1 MENATPPAAA
11 PKPSQTG
18 THRLIL
24 AASAAGALATLCWAG
39 LQVRAAKSEAR
50 LLQDQL
56 AELSRSHEVL
66 ESPPDSSAA
75 DLARRLAAADS
86 LQKHTADKAAA
97 RVTEL
102 ENVIIFLRQEN
113 TAAQQTIVRL
123 SRPEPDTSPPA
134 KAQPVKSKQGS
145 PLEVRGSP

>member
-1 MENATPPAAA
+1 MENAPPPAAA

-39 LQVRAAKSEAR
+39 LQLRAAKSEAR
-50 LLQDQL
+50 QLQDQL
-56 AELSRSHEVL
+56 AVLSRSREAP

-86 LQKHTADKAAA
+86 LHKHLAEKAAA

-113 TAAQQTIVRL
+113 TAAQQTIERL
-123 SRPEPDTSPPA
+123 SRPEPESPTRA
-134 KAQPVKSKQGS
+134 KATPVKSNKPPAENGS
-145 PLEVRGSP
+145 P